1 MRKITLIA
9 IIAILAIFSTNI
21 KAQNTDH
28 RWALGVYMNWVDYN
42 MVHYSFAN
50 QIKQTNWQGPDQM
63 IPSKFS
69 VGRFISPSFNVV
81 GAFASNRL
89 ELDKM
94 SALGQEL
101 GSNKFW
107 DADAN
112 LEYKFAN
119 GYILKETS
127 WFDPYVYAGFGVSNV
142 WGPSMKKSTAEASGP
157 ASKGLSFAK
166 QVTGVGFNFWVL
178 PYLGLNFH
186 AQYDYVFDRDDYAH
200 YAAGIKF
207 RFGGGKDMD
216 KDGIPDKKDL
226 CPTVFGLKE
235 LAGCPDKD
243 GDGIADKDDACPDVA
258 GPKELNGCP
267 DTDGDGILD
276 KDDLCP
282 TVKGSAA
289 MKGCP
294 DKDGDGIADKD
305 DLCPDVAGLAKFS
318 GCPDK
323 DGDGIPDKD
332 DKCPDVAG
340 IAANFGCPE
349 VKVEP
354 VKVIEISKIIYFAS
368 AKDKFAAT
376 YNKDLDE
383 VVAFMKE
390 NGGIKLNINGYADSQ
405 GPDGMNMKLSDRRAI
420 NVLKYLKLKGVTID
434 RMTKT
439 AYGEAN
445 PVGDNTKAEGR
456 AQNRRVEIKTA
467 K

>member
-1 MRKITLIA
+1 MRKITLVA
-9 IIAILAIFSTNI
+9 IISILAIFNTNI

-28 RWALGVYMNWVDYN
+28 RWSLGVGMNWVDYN
-42 MVHYSFAN
+42 MVHYSLSDQLTQA
-50 QIKQTNWQGPDQM
+50 NWQGPDQM
-63 IPSKFS
+63 IPSKFTL
-69 VGRFISPSFNVV
+69 GRFISPSFNVV
-81 GAFASNRL
+81 GAFADNKLQL
-89 ELDKM
+89 EKM
-94 SALGQEL
+94 KKLNQPL

-107 DADAN
+107 DADLN

-127 WFDPYVYAGFGVSNV
+127 RFDPYIYVGFGITNM
-142 WGPSMKKSTAEASGP
+142 WGSSMKKSFGESTD

-166 QVTGVGFNFWVL
+166 QVTGVGINYWVL
-178 PYLGLNFH
+178 PYLGVNFH
-186 AQYDYVFDRDDYAH
+186 AQYDYIMDRDDYAH
-200 YAAGIKF
+200 YGAGIKF

-243 GDGIADKDDACPDVA
+243 GDGIADKDDACPDAA
-258 GPKELNGCP
+258 GPKEFKGCP

-282 TVKGSAA
+282 TVKGALA
-289 MKGCP
+289 LKGCP

-305 DLCPDVAGLAKFS
+305 DLCPDIAGLAKFA

-340 IAANFGCPE
+340 ISANFGCPE
-349 VKVEP
+349 VKPEP
-354 VKVIEISKIIYFAS
+354 VKVVIAISKIIYFATG
-368 AKDKFAAT
+368 KDKFAKS

-383 VVAFMKE
+383 VVAFLKE

-405 GPDGMNMKLSDRRAI
+405 GADALNMKLSDRRSA
-420 NVLKYLKLKGVTID
+420 NVIKYLKLKGVTID
-434 RMTKT
+434 RLTKK
-439 AYGEAN
+439 AYGESDPA
-445 PVGDNTKAEGR
+445 GDNSTAEGR
-456 AQNRRVEIKTA
+456 AKNRRVEIKTV